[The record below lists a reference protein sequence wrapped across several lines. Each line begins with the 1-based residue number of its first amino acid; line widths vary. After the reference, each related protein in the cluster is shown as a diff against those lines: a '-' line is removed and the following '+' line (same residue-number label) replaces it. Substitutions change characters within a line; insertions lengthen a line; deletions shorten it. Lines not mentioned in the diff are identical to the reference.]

1 MAEKKPDARRSF
13 DKLLRFLC
21 VGGIGFCVDAAV
33 LVLLT
38 RAGLSAYLA
47 RMISLACSISLTWI
61 LNRHFSF
68 GVSSYHAAFE
78 YGRYAIVAMV
88 AAAVN
93 YGVYALCLTQTTPL
107 VAMVA
112 GSAAAILLT
121 FTGYDRW
128 VFVRRAKH

>member
-1 MAEKKPDARRSF
+1 MADNNPAQRSSLEKA
-13 DKLLRFLC
+13 LRFLC
-21 VGGIGFCVDAAV
+21 VGGIGFCLDAAV

-38 RAGLSAYLA
+38 RAGLSAYVA
-47 RMISLACSISLTWI
+47 RLISLACSISLTWI

-68 GVSSYHAAFE
+68 GESSYHAAFE
-78 YGRYAIVAMV
+78 YGRYAIVAML

-128 VFVRRAKH
+128 VFVRRAK

>member
-1 MAEKKPDARRSF
+1 MTDTRTGKHSSFEKA
-13 DKLLRFLC
+13 LRFLC
-21 VGGIGFCVDAAV
+21 VGGIGFCLDAAM

-38 RAGLSAYLA
+38 RAGLSAHLA
-47 RMISLACSISLTWI
+47 RLVSLSCSISLTWV

-68 GVSSYHAAFE
+68 GVSSFHAAFE
-78 YGRYAIVAMV
+78 YGRYAIVALV

-93 YGVYALCLTQTTPL
+93 YGVYALCLTQMTPL

-112 GSAAAILLT
+112 GSAAAIALT

-128 VFVRRAKH
+128 VFVRRGN